1 MSLVRTRM
9 ELELSQTLLHGW
21 ISSQLARVDVPVK
34 LLRFPLGR
42 LQRGELRQFELSEN
56 RCEAEVGFASGPA
69 LQLRVQV
76 LGYLREQQVWR
87 LRVEYL
93 HFSGFRG
100 APVLN
105 LVPAKVLEMA
115 VSQANRRLPGLL
127 ELGKHMELE
136 LHLQTLLQKALQES
150 PFWQNIQALGLE
162 ANPHAQMENLE
173 LHQNL
178 LRLTLNASG

>member
-56 RCEAEVGFASGPA
+56 RCEAEIRFASGPA
-69 LQLRVQV
+69 LRLTLRV
-76 LGYLREQQVWR
+76 LGYLREHQV
-87 LRVEYL
+87 LQLQVEHL

-100 APVLN
+100 GPVLN
-105 LVPAKVLEMA
+105 LVPGKVLEIA
-115 VSQANRRLPGLL
+115 AIQANRRLPGLL
-127 ELGKHMELE
+127 ELGKNMELE
-136 LHLQTLLQKALQES
+136 LRLQPLLQKALQEV
-150 PFWQNIQALGLE
+150 PFWQSFQTMGLE
-162 ANPHAQMENLE
+162 TNPHAQIEHLE
-173 LHQNL
+173 LGKNL